1 MSSIAVVEDRSLPA
15 KRFTNMFGK
24 QLVTRRS
31 TAELLGGQSLKQAIS
46 QESVSDSSHS
56 CIREVTASS
65 SSIKSAAML
74 GLALSVGA
82 SGVFAT
88 QPEASAAIS
97 IPEASAT
104 GQAFSS
110 DSEVSVPASSTS
122 PAQVVAY
129 HTVAS
134 GQSLWQIAQLHR
146 VGLQDL
152 KVANRLPVETS
163 IRVGQVLKVPSS
175 DAVAQSPAQQVIQNL
190 ATQRTEPAALV
201 ATSNLA
207 LQNVET
213 GVEAVAKAKI
223 SEQNQSQQN
232 QTIEELEASEEIA
245 QQETIRQE
253 VPTLD
258 EVQVSVEI
266 ANAEIASA
274 DVVSSTQ
281 LLAQAEVS
289 ADEARANLQT
299 TEAEPLSVA
308 NPTTSTAA
316 IVEFDIADASLAE
329 RTTADSAP
337 VITAL
342 ASPTQAFDSY
352 QIQAG
357 DTIADIADSL
367 GTTAADLISVN
378 DLADPDVI
386 MPGGT
391 LIVPAI
397 DSDKVARQ
405 PHRATT
411 DNAIEQPSQ
420 NNRLAHLQRT
430 AIRQNAS
437 SAVEQ
442 PGNADQQMVST
453 EGDQNIAA
461 KGGVDPHVAN
471 LLEEVQEIQSEP
483 IRIDEAEIT
492 RIEEVSPSPRIAE
505 RVAIAPTQTS
515 EPASVADPSLL
526 AVAPLSPD
534 AYIPAQRSPAGQLV
548 SPDMPLLPEADEFL
562 PEAPDY
568 FNGYIWPTR
577 GTLTSGYGWRW
588 GRMHRGV
595 DVAGP
600 IGTPVVAAASGVI
613 ERAGWNSGGYGNL
626 VEIRHPDGSLTL
638 YAHNNRLNVSTGQA
652 VKQGQKIAEMGSTGY
667 STGPHLHFEVH
678 LNGKGAVNP
687 IAHLPGR

>member
-56 CIREVTASS
+56 CIREVTAGS

-82 SGVFAT
+82 SGVFTT
-88 QPEASAAIS
+88 QSEASAAIS

-104 GQAFSS
+104 DQAFSS
-110 DSEVSVPASSTS
+110 DSEVSVPVPATS

-152 KVANRLPVETS
+152 KAANQLPVETS

-175 DAVAQSPAQQVIQNL
+175 DAATQSPAQQAIQNL
-190 ATQRTEPAALV
+190 ATRSAEPTTLV
-201 ATSNLA
+201 ATNNLA
-207 LQNVET
+207 LQSVET
-213 GVEAVAKAKI
+213 VAKAKI
-223 SEQNQSQQN
+223 SEQSQSQPN
-232 QTIEELEASEEIA
+232 QAAEELEVSEEVN
-245 QQETIRQE
+245 QQE

-258 EVQVSVEI
+258 EVQVSTEI
-266 ANAEIASA
+266 ANAG
-274 DVVSSTQ
+274 VSPSEQTS
-281 LLAQAEVS
+281 AQADINS
-289 ADEARANLQT
+289 DEDQ
-299 TEAEPLSVA
+299 
-308 NPTTSTAA
+308 A
-316 IVEFDIADASLAE
+316 ILPAVIEFDIADAPLAE
-329 RTTADSAP
+329 RTTADSTP
-337 VITAL
+337 VVTAL
-342 ASPTQAFDSY
+342 AAPTQRFDSY
-352 QIQAG
+352 QVQAG
-357 DTIADIADSL
+357 DTIADIATSL
-367 GTTAADLISVN
+367 GTTAAELISVN
-378 DLADPDVI
+378 DLADPNVI
-386 MPGGT
+386 MTGAT
-391 LIVPAI
+391 LIVPTI
-397 DSDKVARQ
+397 DSGKATRQ
-405 PHRATT
+405 LDQPTT
-411 DNAIEQPSQ
+411 GSTVGRSSQ
-420 NNRLAHLQRT
+420 NSRLAYLQRT
-430 AIRQNAS
+430 AIRQNEY

-442 PGNADQQMVST
+442 LGDANQQPASVESA
-453 EGDQNIAA
+453 QSVAA
-461 KGGVDPHVAN
+461 QGGVDPHVAN
-471 LLEEVQEIQSEP
+471 LLEEVQEIQSGP
-483 IRIDEAEIT
+483 VRIAEAEIT
-492 RIEEVSPSPRIAE
+492 QVEEVSPSPRVAERVAE
-505 RVAIAPTQTS
+505 RVAIAPTQTN
-515 EPASVADPSLL
+515 ETANAVDPSLL

-534 AYIPAQRSPAGQLV
+534 AYIPAQRSPTGQLV

-600 IGTPVVAAASGVI
+600 VGTPIVAAASGVV

-652 VKQGQKIAEMGSTGY
+652 VKQGQQVAEMGSTGY

-687 IAHLPGR
+687 IAHLPSR